1 LKKILLLTNSR
12 AVTPEVHESLNA
24 VTLGNELVP
33 VVHAARFSG
42 IQEVLVGVNRKH
54 AAHVTAEIAVPLVQ
68 ADIYCNIF
76 DFPQILKSY
85 RRLSKLVTTEKID
98 TIHCNTPIGGVIG
111 RLLGK
116 FHKNIKTV
124 LYTAHGF
131 HFYEGAPLV
140 NQLIYK
146 NIERY
151 LARYT
156 DCLLT
161 MNEED
166 FRSAQSLPLRQ
177 HGTVHKVS
185 GVGIDLP
192 QIAPFS
198 AKKRQALRAEF
209 GIPKDALLFIYVGDL
224 IARKNVE
231 TAIQAIARIQQPT
244 VHFLICGEGDSRAK
258 LEKMAGDQV
267 HFAGFRKDIPD
278 LLQISDCLL
287 FPTFQEGLP
296 RAVMEAMAYQLPCVV
311 SNVRGNLDLI
321 DKKGGFLVDPH
332 SVVQFT
338 EALTQVVALNEQG
351 RLKKLGLYN
360 RKKVAQ
366 FSVDVVQAELKEIYQ
381 ARQQFERYGTGRLDG

>member
-1 LKKILLLTNSR
+1 
-12 AVTPEVHESLNA
+12 VTPEVHESLNA

-54 AAHVTAEIAVPLVQ
+54 AAHVAAEIAVPLVQ

-131 HFYEGAPLV
+131 HFYKGAPLV
-140 NQLIYK
+140 NQLVYK

-166 FRSAQSLPLRQ
+166 FKSAQLLPLRQ

-192 QIAPFS
+192 PSDRVFS
-198 AKKRQALRAEF
+198 AEKRQALRAEF
-209 GIPKDALLFIYVGDL
+209 GIPATALLFIYVGDL
-224 IARKNVE
+224 IARKNVA
-231 TAIQAIARIQQPT
+231 TAIQAIASTHNST
-244 VHFLICGEGDSRAK
+244 VHFLICGEGDARDK
-258 LEKMAGDQV
+258 LEKIAGNQV

-278 LLQISDCLL
+278 LLQASDCLL

-321 DKKGGFLVDPH
+321 DVKGGFLVDPH
-332 SVVQFT
+332 SVAHFK
-338 EALTQVVALNEQG
+338 EAIAQVITLHRKGQ
-351 RLKKLGLYN
+351 LKKLGLYN

-366 FSVDVVQAELKEIYQ
+366 FSVEVVQAELKTIYQ
-381 ARQQFERYGTGRLDG
+381 ARQTFERYGAGRLDG